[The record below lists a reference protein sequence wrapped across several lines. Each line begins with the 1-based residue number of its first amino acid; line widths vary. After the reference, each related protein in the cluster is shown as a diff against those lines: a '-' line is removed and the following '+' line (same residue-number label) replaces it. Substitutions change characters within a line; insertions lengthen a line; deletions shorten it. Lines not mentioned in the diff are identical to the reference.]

1 MHSIHRSPVSR
12 LAPFSARNPFSFLH
26 RPVLSEQPKCLWI
39 TRSFPH
45 SPQSFPQ
52 ELWNAVMKHFAV
64 IVQKQNQHK
73 IFTSVFIFG
82 ALYFFTIAFS
92 LCKNYPLDRR
102 QRRRTMTLWTLYR
115 YMGALTCPQPRI
127 LGSTQLS
134 GISHCRGLLEKTHH
148 KRSSQYLSALAK
160 KVKKKRLQPVE
171 VAAVL

>member
-26 RPVLSEQPKCLWI
+26 RPVFSEQPKCLWI

-45 SPQSFPQ
+45 SPQRFPQ

-64 IVQKQNQHK
+64 IVWKQNQHK

-82 ALYFFTIAFS
+82 TLYFFTIAFS

-102 QRRRTMTLWTLYR
+102 QHRRTMTLRTLYR
-115 YMGALTCPQPRI
+115 YMGALTCPV
-127 LGSTQLS
+127 
-134 GISHCRGLLEKTHH
+134 
-148 KRSSQYLSALAK
+148 AK
-160 KVKKKRLQPVE
+160 PLKNRRFFCTRLNWASVPPPKPQGADDVR
-171 VAAVL
+171 VNA